1 MEPRENPTI
10 RRSGFNVLP
19 LNLQREERGRAL
31 LALGVSEEGVPHLAR
46 RMDALLLRAEGL
58 DARGAAILKQDML
71 SVGGEVALPDTVSR
85 FVQGPVAALLMG
97 TRRQY
102 GYLIKGLKAQP
113 YGLKGLSAEIE
124 ECLRRMD
131 RPRTLVVRGRN
142 LLEGRRFLIMG
153 VVNVTP
159 DSFSDGGRF
168 LDPATAVAH
177 GVKLAEEGAQILDL
191 GAESSRPGSD
201 PVPEAEEKRRLI
213 PVIEGL
219 RRALPGMPLSV
230 DTTKAAVAVSALDAG
245 ADMINDI
252 SGGTFDPALVPLCA
266 QRGAPL
272 VLMHSRGEPKTMQV
286 APFYDDCVA
295 QVVAELRSRVEAAEA
310 AGLGPGQL
318 VVDPGFGFA
327 KRPEDN
333 LALIAHLESLACLG
347 YPILVGASRKSTI
360 GALTGA
366 PVHARLPGTLAL
378 HTAALLRGA
387 SILRVHDVREHA
399 QALACAAAVLWGG
412 EPPEAG
418 SGVRGAE

>member
-1 MEPRENPTI
+1 MNDDSSPATPCTI
-10 RRSGFNVLP
+10 RRSGFNIFP
-19 LNLQREERGRAL
+19 LNLGREERGRTL

-85 FVQGPVAALLMG
+85 FVQGPVAALMMG

-124 ECLRRMD
+124 QCLQRMD
-131 RPRTLVVRGRN
+131 RPRTLMARGKD
-142 LLEGRRFLIMG
+142 LLEGRRFLVMG

-168 LDPATAVAH
+168 LDPAAAVAQ
-177 GVKLAEEGAQILDL
+177 GVKLAAEGAHLLDL

-201 PVPEAEEKRRLI
+201 PVSEEEETRRLM

-219 RRALPGMPLSV
+219 RQALPQMPLSV
-230 DTTKAAVAVSALDAG
+230 DTTKASVAAAALSAG

-252 SGGTFDPALVPLCA
+252 SAGGDPALISICA
-266 QRGAPL
+266 QRAVPL
-272 VLMHSRGEPKTMQV
+272 VLMHSRGEPKTMQE
-286 APFYDDCVA
+286 APYYEDCVSE
-295 QVVAELRSRVEAAEA
+295 VVAELRSRVEAAEA

-327 KRPEDN
+327 KRAEDN
-333 LALIAHLESLACLG
+333 LALIAHLEALACMG

-360 GALTGA
+360 GILTGA
-366 PVHARLPGTLAL
+366 PVEERLPGTLAL
-378 HTAALLRGA
+378 HAAALLKGA

-399 QALACAAAVLWGG
+399 QALACAAAAL
-412 EPPEAG
+412 
-418 SGVRGAE
+418 